1 MPHILKSTRKILRI
15 TKPYTIFVVRYSK
28 KGISYIQTDRELSNF
43 VQSITEAKHHA
54 NKTPQSKGAN
64 DSISNLRLTAP
75 VEHRRGLGPEEE
87 DGDEEEQ
94 GVGQDGGEAV
104 ARALED
110 EADRGGAHNGRRRG
124 VPPPPQQQ
132 VGDWSGSPREEC

>member
-1 MPHILKSTRKILRI
+1 MYNPSQ
-15 TKPYTIFVVRYSK
+15 TIPN
-28 KGISYIQTDRELSNF
+28 L
-43 VQSITEAKHHA
+43 EAKHHA

-64 DSISNLRLTAP
+64 DSISDLRLTAP
-75 VEHRRGLGPEEE
+75 VEQRRGLGPEEE

-110 EADRGGAHNGRRRG
+110 EPDRGGAHHGRRRG